1 MVYGMSLATC
11 DGKKFRPTVFF
22 LVLAKDTRR
31 TVAAPNQCYYSSILL
46 FLSRLGRFLPMRA
59 YVVLQGEA
67 MKQ

>member
-11 DGKKFRPTVFF
+11 DGKKFRPTV

-31 TVAAPNQCYYSSILL
+31 AVAAPNQCYYSSIVL